1 MLATRAGAPAAGER
15 GTAGDPGPV
24 NRPRSERPTIDA
36 VLLPSE
42 LLLWALALA
51 LPALLVILV
60 LSARSRSR
68 DAERRGKEDPEGH

>member
-1 MLATRAGAPAAGER
+1 
-15 GTAGDPGPV
+15 
-24 NRPRSERPTIDA
+24 

-51 LPALLVILV
+51 HPALLVILV

-68 DAERRGKEDPEGH
+68 DARRRGPDDPEGH